1 MMKIE
6 IKKKFL
12 KELSKIPN
20 EYSTTIEEFIFDT
33 FCTYDNLSEIGKVEK
48 MTGYK
53 NYFKIRFGDYRIGI
67 KKQDD
72 IIIIETI
79 KHRKEIYKYFP

>member
-1 MMKIE
+1 
-6 IKKKFL
+6 
-12 KELSKIPN
+12 
-20 EYSTTIEEFIFDT
+20 
-33 FCTYDNLSEIGKVEK
+33 

-53 NYFKIRFGDYRIGI
+53 NYFKIRFGDYSISI

>member
-1 MMKIE
+1 MEVE

-12 KELSKIPN
+12 KELSKLPN
-20 EYSTTIEEFIFDT
+20 EYENTIEEFVFDKLP
-33 FCTYDNLSEIGKVEK
+33 TYDNLSEIGKVEK

-53 NYFKIRFGDYRIGI
+53 NYFKIRFGDYRVGI
-67 KKQDD
+67 KKEND

-79 KHRKEIYKYFP
+79 KHRREIYKYFP